1 MTTAS
6 VLAAGSGCAFVGYGV
21 LCLTSAS
28 MAAEFARFGLE
39 RFRVLTGIL
48 EVLAG
53 VGLLVGL
60 RWPPAMWVSA
70 GGIALL
76 MAGVVVMRVSLGDR
90 AAETAPAFIL
100 LIINAYVLWRSL
112 AAA

>member
-1 MTTAS
+1 MTAAS
-6 VLAAGSGCAFVGYGV
+6 VLAAGSGVAFVAYGV

-39 RFRVLTGIL
+39 RVRVLTGVL

-60 RWPPAMWVSA
+60 RWPPALWVSA
-70 GGIALL
+70 GGVALL
-76 MAGVVVMRVSLGDR
+76 MLGVVVMRVSLGDR
-90 AAETAPAFIL
+90 LAETAPALIL
-100 LIINAYVLWRSL
+100 LVVNGYVLWRSL
-112 AAA
+112 AAS